1 LGGDSALVG
10 KTKLLEDELLASGG
24 KVRQRVRVSDVV
36 SSAGEAR
43 IEAAQEIEDKLRVGD
58 GRADVAE
65 RIGGG
70 LHLLAVLVD
79 GESPWVME
87 WNW

>member
-1 LGGDSALVG
+1 MRVG
-10 KTKLLEDELLASGG
+10 
-24 KVRQRVRVSDVV
+24 DVV

-58 GRADVAE
+58 GTADVAE

-79 GESPWVME
+79 GGVTLGHGVELVTQEDGTQGLVGLEEALDGDP
-87 WNW
+87 